1 MLGKTEGR
9 RKRGWQRMRWLGS
22 ITDSMN
28 MSLSKLQEMVK
39 DREAW
44 CATIQEL
51 TKCQTRLATEQ
62 QLSELFKTPA
72 VFHTFG
78 FCDLLPISFKSLQF
92 NSANPDTIPKSP
104 LQNREQCPSN
114 SHYILYMCMLNCSVV
129 SDSLW
134 SHGLSPT
141 RLHGILQARIL

>member
-1 MLGKTEGR
+1 
-9 RKRGWQRMRWLGS
+9 MRWLGS
-22 ITDSMN
+22 ITESMN

-44 CATIQEL
+44 RATIQEL

-78 FCDLLPISFKSLQF
+78 FCDLLPISFKSLQIGR
-92 NSANPDTIPKSP
+92 A
-104 LQNREQCPSN
+104 
-114 SHYILYMCMLNCSVV
+114 HV
-129 SDSLW
+129 
-134 SHGLSPT
+134 
-141 RLHGILQARIL
+141 

>member
-1 MLGKTEGR
+1 
-9 RKRGWQRMRWLGS
+9 MRWLGS

-129 SDSLW
+129 SDSL
-134 SHGLSPT
+134 
-141 RLHGILQARIL
+141 